1 MMLFSLYLCSLIVAD
16 VQESAD
22 FNHVTCAVSGPRFYE
37 CPSSPLSGFIVFS
50 FIVVNMNLLNVP
62 LVSSCFS
69 VILLGVFFPWIGID
83 ALPSVFLS

>member
-1 MMLFSLYLCSLIVAD
+1 MMLFTLYLCSLMVAD

-22 FNHVTCAVSGPRFYE
+22 FDHMTRAVSRPRFY
-37 CPSSPLSGFIVFS
+37 SVPLSGFIIFS

-69 VILLGVFFPWIGID
+69 VILLAVFCTWFGID
-83 ALPSVFLS
+83 ALPSVFLC